1 MVKTLKIV
9 NILFGGVTAGKTN
22 NIKTIVSKIN
32 NGDILWFL
40 CNKSNDNKIIGM
52 ATFTKFLDKRDEPLI
67 AIETVSNIDQ

>member
-1 MVKTLKIV
+1 MNKNALNK
-9 NILFGGVTAGKTN
+9 NPFWGVTAGKTN
-22 NIKTIVSKIN
+22 NIKTIVSKLN

-67 AIETVSNIDQ
+67 SIETVVI